1 MEDVL
6 ANTCEVGPKPN
17 VRGGRAVD
25 CLQVRHGCKVMQV
38 KRLIE
43 LLSRFDPDA
52 DVHLSVALPGR
63 GVATHENVWVAD
75 YGGGPQ
81 LIAALDP
88 RHFHVYVGCGLGQSI
103 TEAPVRPFEPSR
115 RAAAETRRDV
125 DLGKYENEELAAK
138 VRDFFN
144 YHRRPGTPLKYP
156 EFDYG
161 RWIAPRTTSGEYN
174 EHIAAILR
182 EKLLAE

>member
-1 MEDVL
+1 
-6 ANTCEVGPKPN
+6 
-17 VRGGRAVD
+17 
-25 CLQVRHGCKVMQV
+25 MQV

-43 LLSRFDPDA
+43 LLKRFDPDA

-81 LIAALDP
+81 LNVALDP
-88 RHFHVYVGCGLGQSI
+88 KPFQVYVGCGMEQLLL
-103 TEAPVRPFEPSR
+103 EVPAHPFDPASR
-115 RAAAETRRDV
+115 DASDSRRDV
-125 DLGKYENEELAAK
+125 DLGEYETEELAAK

-144 YHRRPGTPLKYP
+144 YHRRPGERLAYP
-156 EFDYG
+156 EFDYAS
-161 RWIAPRTTSGEYN
+161 WIAPRTTSGGYN

-182 EKLLAE
+182 EKLLAD